1 MLRPRSAIAASV
13 LLVVAAGCSRITA
26 ATVSSTGEQANY
38 GVSSGPTL
46 STNGRFVA
54 YDSDAT
60 NLVPGDTNG
69 TADVF
74 VHDEW
79 TGHTERLSVAS
90 DGTQGN
96 GLSSQPKISG
106 DGRFVVFKSDATNLV
121 PGDSNGVTDVF
132 VRDRWLHR
140 TQRVNVSSS
149 GAQANDVSSL
159 YAFPN
164 ISADG
169 RVVSFV
175 SHATN
180 LVPHDTNGTTDTFVH
195 VLRTG
200 RTQMVSVASDGTHG
214 NGWAGGNTAL
224 SADGRDV
231 IFAASG
237 TNLVP
242 GWTNGHEDVFV
253 HDRRTGRTERVSV
266 ASDGTQGNADAM
278 DLGLWI
284 TGDGRYVCF
293 RSYASNLVPGDTNG
307 TTDVFVRDRRTGR
320 TERVSVA
327 NGGVQAHGESDTQI
341 NDATLSNDGRFVL
354 FDSFA
359 YDLVPTSID
368 FSEHV
373 YLHDRLTDRTSRVSQ
388 AADGTPGN
396 YWSGNSQISGDGH
409 VAAFGTVAS
418 NLIPNDANGSG
429 FDIAVARLSP
439 P

>member
-1 MLRPRSAIAASV
+1 MLRPRSAIAAGV
-13 LLVVAAGCSRITA
+13 LLLVATGCSRITA
-26 ATVSSTGEQANY
+26 ATVSSTGEQANG

-54 YDSDAT
+54 YDSEAT
-60 NLVPGDTNG
+60 NLVPHDTNV

-79 TGHTERLSVAS
+79 TGRTERVSVAS

-121 PGDSNGVTDVF
+121 PGDTNGVTDVF
-132 VRDRWLHR
+132 VRDRRLHR
-140 TQRVNVSSS
+140 TQRVSVSSW
-149 GAQANDVSSL
+149 GAQANGGSSL
-159 YAFPN
+159 YSFPN

-169 RVVSFV
+169 QVVSFV
-175 SHATN
+175 SQATN
-180 LVPHDTNGTTDTFVH
+180 LVRHDVNGTTDTFVH
-195 VLRTG
+195 VLATG
-200 RTQMVSVASDGTHG
+200 RTEMVSVASNGTHG

-231 IFAASG
+231 VFAASG

-253 HDRRTGRTERVSV
+253 HDRLTGHTERVSV

-284 TGDGRYVCF
+284 TANGRYVCF

-307 TTDVFVRDRRTGR
+307 TTDVFVRDRLTGR

-327 NGGVQAHGESDTQI
+327 SGGLQAHGEHDTQI
-341 NDATLSNDGRFVL
+341 NDATMSNDGRYVL

-368 FSEHV
+368 YSEHV
-373 YLHDRLTDRTSRVSQ
+373 YLHDRWTDRTSRVSV

-396 YWSGNSQISGDGH
+396 FWSGNSQISGNGRY
-409 VAAFGTVAS
+409 AAFGTVAS